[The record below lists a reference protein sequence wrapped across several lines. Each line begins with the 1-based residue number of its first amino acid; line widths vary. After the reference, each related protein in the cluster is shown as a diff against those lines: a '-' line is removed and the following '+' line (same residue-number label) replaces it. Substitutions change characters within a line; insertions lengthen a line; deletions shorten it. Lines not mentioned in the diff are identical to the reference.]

1 MSQQL
6 DLESRLDEA
15 QGSSLY
21 EEQLNTLENSSK
33 PASTQKSSAYGIK
46 TFKEWML
53 KRAKNCDFAT
63 VTAGELNDLLRKL
76 YAEVK
81 STKQSVSLSP
91 STMTCLRAPSMLICK
106 NN

>member
-15 QGSSLY
+15 QGSSLN

-33 PASTQKSSAYGIK
+33 PASTQKSTAYGIK
-46 TFKEWML
+46 TFKEWIL
-53 KRAKNCDFAT
+53 KPAKNCDFAT
-63 VTAGELNDLLRKL
+63 VTAGEWNDLGLLRKL

-81 STKQSVSLSP
+81 YTKNKQ
-91 STMTCLRAPSMLICK
+91 K
-106 NN
+106 